1 MGMLLKPWGLDLS
14 RKLINWVVVHCFP
27 YFHFH
32 LCVCVYMCGHAQA
45 CAVTSEARRWHWI
58 PWSKSYM
65 LLLANQ
71 YDCWE
76 LNLDLLEEQ

>member
-1 MGMLLKPWGLDLS
+1 M
-14 RKLINWVVVHCFP
+14 VTHCFP
-27 YFHFH
+27 SFALSFSFMVR
-32 LCVCVYMCGHAQA
+32 VCMCGQAQA
-45 CAVTSEARRWHWI
+45 CAVTTEAGRRHWI